1 MMHRF
6 GWQKLLITQVPQ
18 GGGGGGGGVA
28 ALLSPP
34 DYTPQW
40 NQVIADENAALSLQD
55 KVLAGIKAL
64 PAASD
69 VTYLDAVAAI
79 NANIDAAIAKIKD
92 AQAVNATIPTSW
104 FGDEESDRE
113 ANMTTLSNSLQDL
126 QMLRPGTTLTDH
138 QTLALQANKS
148 VILLQQ
154 MGRKLGSPIE
164 QEPTGIFP
172 VGSWQYALWQKGYT
186 VNEVYWAE
194 QDEAQKGL
202 MNTYGNN
209 MDDFM
214 NVIMT
219 ELDTAIVAKQIPAR
233 VDQQTVAPGT
243 NGAGIN
249 PLIVNSASRI
259 TYTTPGSPIVGVGQ
273 GLDNPAA
280 PPTYA
285 DPNDT
290 NNVGSVTY
298 YGDDGNTYLHNT
310 GDLAWF
316 FNYVVPNGVGVRLV
330 APQTVHIVS
339 DPAPALPAAP
349 GIPADNSNPEYR
361 LLQRRALRKNQG
373 WFVSQNPFA
382 QPLPRNPYVD
392 VQSTFQ
398 PIVSAPQNP
407 VGWNITGLCGGAGQP
422 QAGVANSHF
431 TPLLMG
437 AGHSPATIDTV
448 RRTLRKTKLA
458 PGADVGAVALQ
469 MAQQIDNGVT
479 SSNPAALGNPLASIG
494 GVQSVD
500 PTSDAIIAQS
510 VSAKLQA
517 RRARR
522 GLRV

>member
-18 GGGGGGGGVA
+18 GGGGGGA
-28 ALLSPP
+28 APAAPPPP
-34 DYTPQW
+34 DYGTQW

-55 KVLAGIKAL
+55 KVLSGIKAL
-64 PAASD
+64 PSMTD
-69 VTYLDAVAAI
+69 PSYPDAVAAV

-92 AQAVNATIPTSW
+92 AQAVNANIPTSW
-104 FGDEESDRE
+104 FGDQESSRE
-113 ANMTTLSNSLQDL
+113 ANMKTLSDSLTDL

-138 QTLALQANKS
+138 QTLALQFNKS

-154 MGRKLGSPIE
+154 LGRKLGSPIE
-164 QEPTGIFP
+164 PEPTGIFP

-186 VNEVYWAE
+186 VNEVHWAE
-194 QDEAQKGL
+194 QDDAQKGL
-202 MNTYGNN
+202 MNKYGNN

-219 ELDTAIVAKQIPAR
+219 ELDTAIVSKQIPAR
-233 VDQQTVAPGT
+233 VDQLLPVAPGT

-259 TYTTPGSPIVGVGQ
+259 TYTTPGSPILGVGK
-273 GLDNPAA
+273 GLSNPVA
-280 PPTYA
+280 PPTYT

-290 NNVGSVTY
+290 NNVGSVMY

-339 DPAPALPAAP
+339 DPAPMLPASP
-349 GIPADNSNPEYR
+349 GIPADTSNPEYR

-382 QPLPRNPYVD
+382 DPLTRNPYVD
-392 VQSTFQ
+392 VQSAFQ

-437 AGHSPATIDTV
+437 AGYSPNTIDTV
-448 RRTLRKTKLA
+448 RRTLRRTRMK
-458 PGADVGAVALQ
+458 PGADIGAVALQ

-479 SSNPAALGNPLASIG
+479 SSNPAALGNPLASIS
-494 GVQSVD
+494 GVESVD